1 MDRQEVFV
9 VDALRSPIGKFRG
22 GLSRVRPDDLAAHV
36 LEGLLDRQ
44 PTAKEAVEEV
54 VLGAT
59 NQAGEDNRNIAR
71 MAALLA
77 GLPYEVTGVTVNR
90 LCGSGLEAII
100 DASRAIALGDHE
112 VMVAGGVESMS
123 RAPYAM
129 QKPEEAFPRQP
140 PKMFDT
146 ALGWRFQNPAMAERF
161 PLIGMGETAE
171 NVAEEYEVSREDQ
184 DAFALSSQKKAAA
197 AWEAGHFEGE
207 VLPVT
212 VPPAH
217 KRAKETVVAQDES
230 VRGDS
235 SLEALAKLRPVF
247 RQGGSVTAGNSS
259 PLNDGAAMVLL
270 ASKRWC
276 EKNGV
281 TPRARFVASAS
292 AGVHPNVM
300 GTGPIPSTRK
310 VFERTGLGPKDMD
323 VVELNE
329 AFASQSLAC
338 MRTLELDP
346 ENVNVLGGAI
356 ALGHPIGCSGAR
368 IVGTLINAMERRD
381 AKRGLATLCIGVG
394 QGLAAIFERVK

>member
-1 MDRQEVFV
+1 M
-9 VDALRSPIGKFRG
+9 ALITP
-22 GLSRVRPDDLAAHV
+22 HV
-36 LEGLLDRQ
+36 SE
-44 PTAKEAVEEV
+44 
-54 VLGAT
+54 
-59 NQAGEDNRNIAR
+59 I
-71 MAALLA
+71 
-77 GLPYEVTGVTVNR
+77 
-90 LCGSGLEAII
+90 
-100 DASRAIALGDHE
+100 
-112 VMVAGGVESMS
+112 
-123 RAPYAM
+123 
-129 QKPEEAFPRQP
+129 
-140 PKMFDT
+140 
-146 ALGWRFQNPAMAERF
+146 
-161 PLIGMGETAE
+161 
-171 NVAEEYEVSREDQ
+171 
-184 DAFALSSQKKAAA
+184 AA